1 MRDEGPRH
9 ASTRTREPRAGT
21 LGDAPT
27 CSAVRM
33 RHGLARLP
41 EDRSTKEGTPRMPED
56 RSTKEGTPRM
66 QLAPSLH
73 RLGSSSLVNSYLV
86 EEAGAITVIDAGL
99 RGHWKDL
106 LRELEAMRRSPSDIR
121 ALMLTHGDVDLVGF
135 PERLRQEHGV
145 QVLVGAADAAEARG
159 EVPKPAA
166 VKDQMRLAPMARF
179 LVYALTHGG
188 LRTTPIKEVTSIAGT
203 TTLDVPGAP
212 TVIPLPGHTPG
223 SVAYHVP
230 SVDAIFMGDAMTT
243 RSVTTGI
250 VGPALGPFTVDPVR
264 AVASLDALDGLS
276 ASWVLPGHGEA
287 WTRGLPEALQHIRA
301 AWAKRVT

>member
-1 MRDEGPRH
+1 
-9 ASTRTREPRAGT
+9 
-21 LGDAPT
+21 
-27 CSAVRM
+27 
-33 RHGLARLP
+33 
-41 EDRSTKEGTPRMPED
+41 
-56 RSTKEGTPRM
+56 M

-121 ALMLTHGDVDLVGF
+121 ALLLTHGDVDHVGF
-135 PERLRQEHGV
+135 AERLRQEHGV

-250 VGPALGPFTVDPVR
+250 VGPALGPFSVDPVR